1 VTEYL
6 RSASGQ
12 SAILN
17 GTPDIKSYFDS
28 QRFFPW
34 RYGVPSV
41 LPGRAFVAGSLIV
54 FSLLSYATDGQA
66 QQVPPPQ
73 PRNGTV
79 PALEAL
85 PHIPMPRGRFLGW
98 CGLDDKIVLEV
109 GRGKEIYNGGVKAS
123 PLSFPPGSTLNCGD
137 DGQKL
142 AFIDDESGRVSEVD
156 IPGGIVTRTLATYDK
171 ALKKQISFS
180 PDLKSVAS
188 RQPLTLASS
197 AVKLNVIALS
207 GPGRRAIGRVQWSRD
222 SSALFGI
229 SAPEGK
235 SNSEFVE
242 ILNAQGQKIGSGALP
257 AGFLF
262 SDGWLAN
269 SQTLYLYLS
278 LARDE
283 FGAGFLFRCRI
294 AAWKCEQIASN
305 VLAASVGGDGILAM
319 VRAIGKYS
327 NDGETEKY
335 PSGYL
340 VEIRNRASQV
350 VVRQTFKSAERDT
363 VGLAVAPSGKKAVLT
378 WHENFTPGCTPEK
391 RQSGQCKD
399 GIVIDISEI
408 IK

>member
-1 VTEYL
+1 V
-6 RSASGQ
+6 
-12 SAILN
+12 I
-17 GTPDIKSYFDS
+17 
-28 QRFFPW
+28 
-34 RYGVPSV
+34 
-41 LPGRAFVAGSLIV
+41 
-54 FSLLSYATDGQA
+54 SLLSYATDCQA
-66 QQVPPPQ
+66 QQVLPPQ
-73 PRNGTV
+73 PQSVTV
-79 PALEAL
+79 PTLEAL
-85 PHIPMPRGRFLGW
+85 PHIPMPRGSFLGW

-109 GRGKEIYNGGVKAS
+109 GRGKEIYSGGVKAS
-123 PLSFPPGSTLNCGD
+123 PLSFPSGSTLNCGN

-142 AFIDDESGRVSEVD
+142 VFIDYESGRASEVD

-171 ALKKQISFS
+171 ELKNQVSFS

-207 GPGRRAIGRVQWSRD
+207 GPGRRAIGRVQWRRD

-242 ILNAQGQKIGSGALP
+242 ILDAQGQKIGSGPLP

-262 SDGWLAN
+262 SDGWFAN

-278 LARDE
+278 LTRDE
-283 FGAGFLFRCRI
+283 FGAGFIFRCRI
-294 AAWKCEQIASN
+294 TAWKCEQIASN
-305 VLAASVGGDGILAM
+305 VLEASVGGDGILAM

-327 NDGETEKY
+327 NDGEWIKY

-340 VEIRNRASQV
+340 VEIRNSASKV

-378 WHENFTPGCTPEK
+378 WYEHITPGCPPEK
-391 RQSGQCKD
+391 QQGGQCKD